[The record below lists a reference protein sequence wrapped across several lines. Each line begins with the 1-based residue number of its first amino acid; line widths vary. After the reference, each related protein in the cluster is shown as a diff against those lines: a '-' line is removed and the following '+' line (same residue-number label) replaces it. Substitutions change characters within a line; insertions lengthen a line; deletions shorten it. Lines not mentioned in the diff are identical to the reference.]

1 MLWEIKAIDFHC
13 CLWMTLSDQNLGI
26 RPIPSCQ
33 PLDKK
38 MFYKHAI
45 FPSLKII
52 NRMVWNTKLKS
63 NILGHSSLNLLN
75 CSYYL
80 IPKRVIKRKPLLWWR
95 RIHSLIRRFCFVLF
109 CFFSFFL
116 IFVDKEIL
124 NLEFLWG
131 EFQHVIEEMSLST
144 EGMFSA
150 KGEVVINLRNIK
162 ILFFFPQVSIYH
174 YFWNG
179 ISLSSLI
186 SLTILLWSLPPL
198 SSLTWITAEWCLLP
212 ASLAPL

>member
-1 MLWEIKAIDFHC
+1 MLWEIKAIVFHC

-38 MFYKHAI
+38 MFYKQAI

-52 NRMVWNTKLKS
+52 NIMVWNTKLKS

-95 RIHSLIRRFCFVLF
+95 QIHI
-109 CFFSFFL
+109 
-116 IFVDKEIL
+116 IDKEIL

-150 KGEVVINLRNIK
+150 KGEVVIYLRNIK
-162 ILFFFPQVSIYH
+162 ILFFFPHISIYH

-186 SLTILLWSLPPL
+186 SLTILLWSLPPWSKPI